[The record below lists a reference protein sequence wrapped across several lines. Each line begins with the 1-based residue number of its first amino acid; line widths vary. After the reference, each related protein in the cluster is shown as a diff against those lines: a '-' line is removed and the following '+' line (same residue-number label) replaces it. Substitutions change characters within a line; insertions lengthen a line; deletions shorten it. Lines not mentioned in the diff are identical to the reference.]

1 VHIFFLRSPFCAD
14 LRVNNKLLQMY
25 AKCVAMPH
33 THRTFDI
40 MPDRDMDSW
49 HTMIDGYSVN
59 GLGDEA
65 LRLFELMKECMAPM
79 VNSEAIEVIS
89 ANMFYIL
96 LIPGSCIWPLCIKLF
111 FIIFYIYILLFPIV
125 QVKICELYIFVC

>member
-1 VHIFFLRSPFCAD
+1 MLEELRKVHRFFLYSPFCAD

-65 LRLFELMKECMAPM
+65 LRLFELMKECMAPW
-79 VNSEAIEVIS
+79 SIQR
-89 ANMFYIL
+89 
-96 LIPGSCIWPLCIKLF
+96 PLRL
-111 FIIFYIYILLFPIV
+111 
-125 QVKICELYIFVC
+125 